1 MSCLRIVKWLV
12 FFPMGSIGVPLSQVR
27 NMLGHGILER
37 VHLQPIQDGALSACV
52 LCGRLD
58 RFSTNLIF

>member
-1 MSCLRIVKWLV
+1 
-12 FFPMGSIGVPLSQVR
+12 MGSIGVPLSQVR
-27 NMLGHGILER
+27 NMLGHGFLEQ